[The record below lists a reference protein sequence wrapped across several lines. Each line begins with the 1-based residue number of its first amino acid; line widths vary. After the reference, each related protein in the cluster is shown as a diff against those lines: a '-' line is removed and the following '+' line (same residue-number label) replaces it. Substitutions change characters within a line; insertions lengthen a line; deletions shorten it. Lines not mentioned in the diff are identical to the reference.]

1 MSPFAVNKIIKQ
13 NDKMCL
19 DTLSRECNIQ
29 FRHRFFK
36 MSDDFFFCEDCGTNR
51 HYVKKVSLYGWFKL
65 PFYNVEYM
73 TF

>member
-1 MSPFAVNKIIKQ
+1 MSPFRVKKIIRQ

-36 MSDDFFFCEDCGTNR
+36 MSDDMFFFFFFGTNR
-51 HYVKKVSLYGWFKL
+51 HYIKKISLYGWLHL
-65 PFYNVEYM
+65 PFYHVEYM